1 MRDNAMSGITADKI
15 IEISVKALD
24 SKRAENIRVI
34 GIRDLTVI
42 ADYFVIA
49 NGTSTT
55 QTKALADEVEYQLKE
70 KGRTPQRIEGYQGA
84 NWIVLDYGDVVV
96 HVFYKETRQFY
107 DLERLWSDGENIDI
121 SHLLKKEPAND

>member
-1 MRDNAMSGITADKI
+1 MSGITADKV

-121 SHLLKKEPAND
+121 SHLLKKEPANG

>member
-1 MRDNAMSGITADKI
+1 MTQNEI
-15 IEISVKALD
+15 IEVAVKALD
-24 SKRAENIRVI
+24 SKRAENIQVI

-42 ADYFVIA
+42 ADYFIIA

-70 KGRTPQRIEGYQGA
+70 LGKAPERTEGYQGA
-84 NWIVLDYGDVVV
+84 NWIVLDYGDIVV

-107 DLERLWSDGENIDI
+107 NLERLWSDGESVDI
-121 SHLLKKEPAND
+121 SHLLKKD

>member
-1 MRDNAMSGITADKI
+1 MAELTSQQMV
-15 IEISVKALD
+15 EISVKALD
-24 SKRAENIRVI
+24 SKRAEDIKVI

-55 QTKALADEVEYQLKE
+55 QTKALADEVEYKLKE
-70 KGRTPQRIEGYQGA
+70 SGLMPLRIEGYQSA
-84 NWIVLDYGDVVV
+84 NWIVLDYGSVVV

-107 DLERLWSDGENIDI
+107 NLERLWSDGEPIDI
-121 SHLLKKEPAND
+121 SHLLKKD

>member
-1 MRDNAMSGITADKI
+1 MAEPTSQQMV
-15 IEISVKALD
+15 EISVKALD
-24 SKRAENIRVI
+24 SKRAEDIKVI

-55 QTKALADEVEYQLKE
+55 QTKALADEVEYKLKE
-70 KGRTPQRIEGYQGA
+70 NGLMPLRIEGYQSA
-84 NWIVLDYGDVVV
+84 NWIVLDYGSVVV

-107 DLERLWSDGENIDI
+107 NLERLWSDGEQIDI
-121 SHLLKKEPAND
+121 SHLLKKD

>member
-1 MRDNAMSGITADKI
+1 MSGMTANEV

>member
-1 MRDNAMSGITADKI
+1 MAELTSQQMV
-15 IEISVKALD
+15 EISVKALD
-24 SKRAENIRVI
+24 SKRAEDIKVI

-55 QTKALADEVEYQLKE
+55 QTKALADEVEYKLKE
-70 KGRTPQRIEGYQGA
+70 SGLMPLRIEGYQSA
-84 NWIVLDYGDVVV
+84 NWIVLDYGSVVV

-107 DLERLWSDGENIDI
+107 NLERLWSDGEQIDI
-121 SHLLKKEPAND
+121 SHPLKKD

>member
-1 MRDNAMSGITADKI
+1 MAELTSQQMV
-15 IEISVKALD
+15 EISVKALD
-24 SKRAENIRVI
+24 SKRAEDIKVI

-55 QTKALADEVEYQLKE
+55 QTKALADEVEYKLKE
-70 KGRTPQRIEGYQGA
+70 NGLMPLRIEGYQSA
-84 NWIVLDYGDVVV
+84 NWIVLDYGSVVV

-107 DLERLWSDGENIDI
+107 NLERLWSDGEQIDI
-121 SHLLKKEPAND
+121 SHLLKKD

>member
-1 MRDNAMSGITADKI
+1 MAELTSQQMV
-15 IEISVKALD
+15 EISVKALD
-24 SKRAENIRVI
+24 SKRAEDIKVI

-55 QTKALADEVEYQLKE
+55 QTKALADEVEYKLKE
-70 KGRTPQRIEGYQGA
+70 SGLMPLRIEGYQSA
-84 NWIVLDYGDVVV
+84 NWIVLDYGSVVV

-107 DLERLWSDGENIDI
+107 NLERLWSDGEQIDI
-121 SHLLKKEPAND
+121 THLLKKD